1 MNTWGG
7 TNSWQWRTVSNPTGT
22 HRHTQR
28 DPELRA
34 KSLPKQLVTSIN
46 LLQEKKFSQEVAE
59 SRYLRNASSM
69 PNPAATAPL
78 EKGEEANASILS
90 R

>member
-1 MNTWGG
+1 MEQAVGNGELLA
-7 TNSWQWRTVSNPTGT
+7 VSQEHTGT
-22 HRHTQR
+22 HTHR

-34 KSLPKQLVTSIN
+34 KSPPKQLATSIN
-46 LLQEKKFSQEVAE
+46 LQQEKKFSREVAE

-69 PNPAATAPL
+69 PNPAAAAPL
-78 EKGEEANASILS
+78 EEGEEANASTLS